1 MKEITRRDLQSM
13 DAPAD
18 GWYIIEAAGDHPK
31 DVTLTNGS
39 RVEIMQHLTPAVLA
53 RVVAAGVPPEG
64 LLIDQDHLSRSL
76 GNTTEAMGWVRELA
90 MCEGDMAARIEWSSV
105 GMELVSGRVYKHFS
119 TVYTAPSPREI
130 AAGAMEPAYL
140 LELAL
145 TNKPNN
151 WRGQP
156 PITNSLG
163 AAVRGLTNDHRPMTI
178 GSKAE
183 TPAPQA
189 PNLING
195 QLSMVNGQS
204 PTSNIQNQ
212 KDFQPPQGAEA
223 EPQTQ
228 TNTQTMQY
236 NPELLALL
244 GLADGA
250 TDEEV
255 LTAVRALKEG
265 ADAAAEA
272 EAEALV
278 NSEEAKEGVELSEEE
293 KKECREEVVTNRA
306 RGLRY
311 TSMLCQNKRLSK
323 APAAGAVTN
332 RYAGAGRTPA
342 LTNRKSPQ
350 AAEQAICNR
359 ANEIIAERARNGQK
373 MSWWTAVSQAR
384 LENPNK

>member
-1 MKEITRRDLQSM
+1 
-13 DAPAD
+13 
-18 GWYIIEAAGDHPK
+18 
-31 DVTLTNGS
+31 
-39 RVEIMQHLTPAVLA
+39 
-53 RVVAAGVPPEG
+53 
-64 LLIDQDHLSRSL
+64 
-76 GNTTEAMGWVRELA
+76 
-90 MCEGDMAARIEWSSV
+90 
-105 GMELVSGRVYKHFS
+105 
-119 TVYTAPSPREI
+119 
-130 AAGAMEPAYL
+130 
-140 LELAL
+140 
-145 TNKPNN
+145 
-151 WRGQP
+151 
-156 PITNSLG
+156 
-163 AAVRGLTNDHRPMTI
+163 
-178 GSKAE
+178 
-183 TPAPQA
+183 
-189 PNLING
+189 
-195 QLSMVNGQS
+195 MVNGQS
-204 PTSNIQNQ
+204 PEVPPLSEDELAAFASLATPNPDRMAQRQREVEAALRAAADLPAADAPQAPSSQIQNPTSNIQNQ

>member
-1 MKEITRRDLQSM
+1 MKEITRKDLQSM

-31 DVTLTNGS
+31 DISLTDGS
-39 RVEIMQHLTPAVLA
+39 RVEIMQRLTPEVLA
-53 RVVAAGVPPEG
+53 RVAAAGVPPEG
-64 LLIDQDHLSRSL
+64 LFIDQDHLSHNL

-119 TVYTAPSPREI
+119 TEYAAPRHREI
-130 AAGAMEPAYL
+130 AAGVMEPDYL
-140 LELAL
+140 RGLAL

-156 PITNSLG
+156 PITN
-163 AAVRGLTNDHRPMTI
+163 R
-178 GSKAE
+178 KAE

-189 PNLING
+189 PSS
-195 QLSMVNGQS
+195 Q
-204 PTSNIQNQ
+204 IQNQ

-223 EPQTQ
+223 KTQ

-255 LTAVRALKEG
+255 LTAVRALKDG

-350 AAEQAICNR
+350 AAEQVICNR

>member
-1 MKEITRRDLQSM
+1 M

-31 DVTLTNGS
+31 DISLTDGS

-53 RVVAAGVPPEG
+53 RVVEAGVPPEG
-64 LLIDQDHLSRSL
+64 LFIDKDHLSHNL
-76 GNTTEAMGWVRELA
+76 GCTTEAMGWVRELA
-90 MCEGDMAARIEWSSV
+90 MCRGDMAARIEWSSV

-119 TVYTAPSPREI
+119 TEYTPPNTREI
-130 AAGAMEPAYL
+130 AAGEMEPGFL
-140 LELAL
+140 IGLAL

-156 PITNSLG
+156 PITNSAERHASFDPG
-163 AAVRGLTNDHRPMTI
+163 ACAGYTMEDAAEMGLLKKDKP
-178 GSKAE
+178 E
-183 TPAPQA
+183 DFTP
-189 PNLING
+189 
-195 QLSMVNGQS
+195 
-204 PTSNIQNQ
+204 PTH
-212 KDFQPPQGAEA
+212 GAEA

-228 TNTQTMQY
+228 NNTQTMQY

-306 RGLRY
+306 RGIRY

-350 AAEQAICNR
+350 AAEQVICNR

-384 LENPNK
+384 LEEPNKGNFGDRK